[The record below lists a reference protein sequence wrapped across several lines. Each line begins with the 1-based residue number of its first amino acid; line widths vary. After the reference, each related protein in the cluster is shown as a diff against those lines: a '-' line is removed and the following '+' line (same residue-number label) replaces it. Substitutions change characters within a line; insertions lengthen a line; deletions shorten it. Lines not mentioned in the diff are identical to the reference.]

1 MRLLFTF
8 IEEVM
13 DVPLAGQNALFVE
26 EPSVQPPM
34 DVNDMA
40 GIGKLT
46 HISLSPHGIGR
57 LSKLITFL

>member
-1 MRLLFTF
+1 
-8 IEEVM
+8 M